1 MKITIPGKPISWK
14 RARTNNKRYYD
25 EQVKQKE
32 SYGILFKMKQKEP
45 LTGPLTLVCCFV
57 FQYPQKQRN
66 KMKLNQPYDK
76 KRDLDNMIKFALD
89 AGNGILYHDDSQIVH
104 IIALKVYGP
113 LPKTMIELKPYEEK
127 ERI

>member
-1 MKITIPGKPISWK
+1 
-14 RARTNNKRYYD
+14 
-25 EQVKQKE
+25 
-32 SYGILFKMKQKEP
+32 
-45 LTGPLTLVCCFV
+45 
-57 FQYPQKQRN
+57 
-66 KMKLNQPYDK
+66 MKLNQPYDK